1 MTSTACLRELIVPP
15 RASSSADPC
24 LSHPGGPLDFVL
36 EPHYIACVPSN
47 SPIMSHCLPLNIFIP
62 NSWSGCL
69 AKIVSKC
76 CPQPPL
82 GEGGRPGALVELQ
95 RVRHDWAINIFTFT
109 FSQAILL
116 ELFLRSPWSL
126 HLQLHLQETFHQ
138 ITEEFVRRVG
148 WLLGTFVYWLPIK
161 S

>member
-15 RASSSADPC
+15 RASSSTDPC
-24 LSHPGGPLDFVL
+24 LSHPDSPLDFVL

-62 NSWSGCL
+62 NSWSVCL

-82 GEGGRPGALVELQ
+82 GEGGRPGAVDKSLRTSLFKNLSNQ
-95 RVRHDWAINIFTFT
+95 RKMALHCCAGFCRRTMQISHNYIHIYTHPLSLDPPFPPP
-109 FSQAILL
+109 SQ
-116 ELFLRSPWSL
+116 
-126 HLQLHLQETFHQ
+126 
-138 ITEEFVRRVG
+138 
-148 WLLGTFVYWLPIK
+148 
-161 S
+161 